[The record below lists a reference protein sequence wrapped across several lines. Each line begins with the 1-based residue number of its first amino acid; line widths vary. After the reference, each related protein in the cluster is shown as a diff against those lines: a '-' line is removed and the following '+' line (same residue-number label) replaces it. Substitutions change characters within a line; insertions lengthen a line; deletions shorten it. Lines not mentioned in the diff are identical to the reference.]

1 MGMKKQDVYDLMDRF
16 VASGIARMKYA
27 SGDTVLEFERDAPAP
42 AIAPGPMPLTVA
54 PASAAGGPAA
64 PVAPAQPAPAAAP
77 VSPATPLEEQGSFVT
92 APLVGTFYVAPSPD
106 KDPYV
111 QPGDHVKRG
120 DTVCLLEAMKMMSE
134 VTAPCDCVI
143 EEIVATDGELVSFG
157 APLIRYRED

>member
-27 SGDTVLEFERDAPAP
+27 SGDTVLELERDAPAP
-42 AIAPGPMPLTVA
+42 AIASGPMPLAVA
-54 PASAAGGPAA
+54 PTSAAEVSA
-64 PVAPAQPAPAAAP
+64 APAQPAPASAP
-77 VSPATPLEEQGSFVT
+77 ASPAAALEERGSFVT